1 MSIKNST
8 LKKFLPY
15 GKQFIDQ
22 SDIDAV
28 VNVLKP
34 DYLTQGPVIGQFE
47 SAFKERGKRANIV
60 IKSSFFIVWS
70 LLFRT
75 AKVKNVTTF
84 SFNNTQLPIKNGTGL
99 GKFKKQDL

>member
-1 MSIKNST
+1 T
-8 LKKFLPY
+8 KKD
-15 GKQFIDQ
+15 K
-22 SDIDAV
+22 A
-28 VNVLKP
+28 
-34 DYLTQGPVIGQFE
+34 
-47 SAFKERGKRANIV
+47 

-99 GKFKKQDL
+99 GGFKSKEPRYQ